1 MNKKFISVFMMGA
14 ATLAPLST
22 LVSCSDYDDDI
33 NNLQAQIDA
42 SGVNLKEEVS
52 KLQKLLD
59 ECKAAAEKAD
69 ADLEQAIKNATN
81 DAKGYADIQAEQA
94 KQAAIAALQAQL
106 SQAIADLENGAIADA
121 KARAEQAYNLAEQ
134 TSKLANSNKAELEK
148 LAKELETVNT
158 DLQKAIEA
166 LQTRMTAAEAAIAE
180 VKTQAAENKA
190 QLTTLETTLNA
201 LKASNETA
209 HKALSDKDDELKNL
223 IEANKTEIEGKLANE
238 VSAINTK
245 FGEVNTA
252 ISALEGRV
260 GKNESDIAGNK
271 QDIAGIKQDIADN
284 IKPKLNEL
292 SQEISSLKTEI
303 QNINKYLD
311 ILNQNLNNLIT
322 GLIFQDEQLEMVQ
335 AQVVANVNKTGIT
348 EVPNKTTF
356 SETVNGQTV
365 VYFPY
370 KQAAAMNTLTA
381 GRWNV
386 EKVIGN
392 VYYTINP
399 TDVNFDGN
407 ANIDLENSNGVGQDD
422 INITISA
429 PKAANRKAPIKRG
442 TDAPANG
449 LYQSTLTNKNVDL
462 TSKHLGFND
471 VNSFALF
478 TKYDQL
484 TQEGKKAPKK
494 VYSEYALN
502 INVVV
507 AQEQTSPA
515 MDACDDDDTH
525 PTTVDASFTASSSK
539 APMVGTFALL
549 PTLDEFGKAEP
560 AGNAKVYQKYVE
572 VFGVTNSR
580 NQALTGT
587 ALTNAKK
594 AINDANKGTLNTI
607 LTEESANFDT
617 IQVNIPDSYNGG
629 SLIGS
634 TVTFRYFIQNY
645 NGTIYSQ
652 DYNVI
657 FVKTL
662 FDESTV
668 SIEHVPYTAGEND
681 TKHGLAKTDPTDFQT
696 EANCIT
702 VATSNTLWTE
712 NTAKIVVEA
721 FSENGKYFKM
731 KQIQFWS
738 NSTTGPGWI
747 GEPNVKLIQ
756 MNDGRTGTAAGLLKA
771 DMQQIKNMTIK
782 YDPALNEVEHEYK
795 LYMKSYD
802 LNNNLISVLPI
813 TFTMKYD
820 NHHDKDLIRPG
831 AAFFTPMNP
840 DITCESLR
848 KEKYTLTAWTTQH
861 IIDGNSTYG
870 TYDIST
876 AFRTPWSNADG
887 CVLSFELADKKKY
900 TDNNGEYK
908 LYKPENTWRM
918 TNNYTMKVPANAIL
932 KGSEHPYQLQVAVQQ
947 YGVVSLWHNPYPFEV
962 VFKSALAYSK
972 LVINNNKP
980 FEVGYPN
987 EELIISDADILA
999 PDPAISNQ
1007 GDILLF
1013 GPNRDSRVKMV
1024 EIKLEKE
1031 AFENLFKTV
1040 TITDEGV
1047 KIVTNENL
1055 GDGVAAIPTVPL
1067 VFNLIVH
1074 DWYGNKESH
1083 EIKVQ
1088 VKGNNQN

>member
-59 ECKAAAEKAD
+59 ECKAAAEKVD

-245 FGEVNTA
+245 LGEVNTA

-303 QNINKYLD
+303 QNINTYLN

-335 AQVVANVNKTGIT
+335 AKVVADVNKTGIT
-348 EVPNKTTF
+348 EVPNQTTF
-356 SETVNGQTV
+356 SEQVNGQTM

-370 KQAAAMNTLTA
+370 KQAAGMNTLVA
-381 GRWNV
+381 GKWNV

-399 TDVNFDGN
+399 TDVNFTDK
-407 ANIDLENSNGVGQDD
+407 ANIALENSNMVAPA
-422 INITISA
+422 NLAISA
-429 PKAANRKAPIKRG
+429 PQAANRQAPIKRSA
-442 TDAPANG
+442 DAPKNG
-449 LYQSTLTNKNVDL
+449 LYQSTLTNSNVAP
-462 TSKHLGFND
+462 SSAHPGFA
-471 VNSFALF
+471 NSYALF
-478 TKYDQL
+478 TSYQQKDKDGNMA
-484 TQEGKKAPKK
+484 TKK

-502 INVVV
+502 INVTDAV
-507 AQEQTSPA
+507 EQRAPA
-515 MDACDDDDTH
+515 MAAYGA
-525 PTTVDASFTASSSK
+525 DASHPARVNARFTK
-539 APMVGTFALL
+539 DYGQQMGGTFVLL
-549 PTLDEFGKAEP
+549 PTLDEFGKAEQ
-560 AGNAKVYQKYVE
+560 AGSSKVYQKYVE
-572 VFGVTNSR
+572 VVAVTNSR
-580 NQALTGT
+580 NEALTST

-594 AINDANKGTLNTI
+594 AINDANVGTLNTI

-652 DYNVI
+652 DYKVI

-662 FDESTV
+662 FEESTV
-668 SIEHVPYTAGEND
+668 TIEHTPYAAGEND
-681 TKHGLAKTDPTDFQT
+681 TKHGLEKDDKTDFQT

-702 VATSNTLWTE
+702 VAASNTKWTE
-712 NTAKIVVEA
+712 NTSKIVVKA
-721 FSENGKYFKM
+721 ISENGKSFKM
-731 KQIQFWS
+731 KKIEFWS
-738 NSTTGPGWI
+738 NSTTGTGWI
-747 GEPNVKLIQ
+747 GGSNVKLIQ
-756 MNDGRTGTAAGLLKA
+756 MNDGSTGTVDGLQKA
-771 DMQQIKNMTIK
+771 DLQQIKNMTIV

-795 LYMKSYD
+795 LYMESYD
-802 LNNNLISVLPI
+802 VNNNLISVLPI
-813 TFTMKYD
+813 KFTMKYD
-820 NHHDKDLIRPG
+820 NHHASLIKPNPAYFAPYNHDLK
-831 AAFFTPMNP
+831 TLE
-840 DITCESLR
+840 DLR
-848 KEKYTLTAWTTQH
+848 AQTYTLTAWANKNNGDH
-861 IIDGNSTYG
+861 AMYN
-870 TYDIST
+870 ISQ
-876 AFRTPWSNADG
+876 AFNTPYSLDDD
-887 CVLSFELADKKKY
+887 CVMSFELANKTSY
-900 TDNNGEYK
+900 TETNGKNNA
-908 LYKPENTWRM
+908 YKPYNVWRLPVTTGTTRTYDM
-918 TNNYTMKVPANAIL
+918 EVPAEAVAFN
-932 KGSEHPYQLQVAVQQ
+932 KEHVYGLELAVEQF
-947 YGVVSLWHNPYPFEV
+947 GVQSLWYNPV
-962 VFKSALAYSK
+962 TINVIFKSAIAHADLKFNKEIYEVEYPDNSLLITENDIKADDKSTSAEDDIKYFVGTTSRDARIK
-972 LVINNNKP
+972 DVQVELVDTQ
-980 FEVGYPN
+980 FA
-987 EELIISDADILA
+987 S
-999 PDPAISNQ
+999 
-1007 GDILLF
+1007 
-1013 GPNRDSRVKMV
+1013 
-1024 EIKLEKE
+1024 
-1031 AFENLFKTV
+1031 LFKSYAITNNGILIETAERVPGGVGGITTQPIAFKLKVTDFYKNTV
-1040 TITDEGV
+1040 SYDFKV
-1047 KIVTNENL
+1047 KV
-1055 GDGVAAIPTVPL
+1055 
-1067 VFNLIVH
+1067 
-1074 DWYGNKESH
+1074 KE
-1083 EIKVQ
+1083 
-1088 VKGNNQN
+1088 NQN

>member
-121 KARAEQAYNLAEQ
+121 KARAEQAYTLAEQ

-201 LKASNETA
+201 LKASNEAA
-209 HKALSDKDDELKNL
+209 HKALSDKDDELAAL
-223 IEANKTEIEGKLANE
+223 IAANKTEIEGKLANE

-245 FGEVNTA
+245 LGEVNTA

-271 QDIAGIKQDIADN
+271 QDIAGIKQDIAEN

-303 QNINKYLD
+303 QNINTYLN

-335 AQVVANVNKTGIT
+335 AKVVADVNKTGIT
-348 EVPNKTTF
+348 EVPNQTTF
-356 SETVNGQTV
+356 SEQVNGQTV

-370 KQAAAMNTLTA
+370 KQAAGMNTLVA
-381 GRWNV
+381 GKWNV

-399 TDVNFDGN
+399 TDVNFTDK
-407 ANIDLENSNGVGQDD
+407 ANIALENSNMVAPA
-422 INITISA
+422 NLAISA
-429 PKAANRKAPIKRG
+429 PQAANRQAPIKRSA
-442 TDAPANG
+442 DAPKNG
-449 LYQSTLTNKNVDL
+449 LYQSTLTNSNL
-462 TSKHLGFND
+462 APSSAHPGFA
-471 VNSFALF
+471 NSYALF
-478 TKYDQL
+478 TSYQQKDKDGNVA
-484 TQEGKKAPKK
+484 TKK

-502 INVVV
+502 INVTNAV
-507 AQEQTSPA
+507 EQTAPA
-515 MDACDDDDTH
+515 MVADGADATC
-525 PTTVDASFTASSSK
+525 PAAVNARFTK
-539 APMVGTFALL
+539 DYGQQMGGTFALL
-549 PTLDEFGKAEP
+549 PTLDEFGKAEQ
-560 AGNAKVYQKYVE
+560 AGSSKVYQKYVE
-572 VFGVTNSR
+572 VVGVTNSR
-580 NQALTGT
+580 NQALTST

-594 AINDANKGTLNTI
+594 AINEANVGTLNTI

-652 DYNVI
+652 DYKVI

-662 FDESTV
+662 FQESTV
-668 SIEHVPYTAGEND
+668 TIEHTPYAAGEND
-681 TKHGLAKTDPTDFQT
+681 TKHGLAKTDKTDFQT

-702 VATSNTLWTE
+702 VAASNTLWTE
-712 NTAKIVVEA
+712 NTSKIVVKA
-721 FSENGKYFKM
+721 ISKNGKYFKM

-738 NSTTGPGWI
+738 NSTTGTGWI
-747 GEPNVKLIQ
+747 GELNVKLIQ
-756 MNDGRTGTAAGLLKA
+756 MNNGLTGTADGLQKA
-771 DMQQIKNMTIK
+771 DMQQIKNMTIV
-782 YDPALNEVEHEYK
+782 YDPALNEVEHEYE
-795 LYMKSYD
+795 LEMRSYD
-802 LNNNLISVLPI
+802 VNDNLVSVLPI
-813 TFTMKYD
+813 KFTMKYD
-820 NHHDKDLIRPG
+820 NHHASLIKPNPAYFAPYNHELKTLDDLR
-831 AAFFTPMNP
+831 AET
-840 DITCESLR
+840 
-848 KEKYTLTAWTTQH
+848 YTLTAWANKNN
-861 IIDGNSTYG
+861 GSNALYN
-870 TYDIST
+870 ISQ
-876 AFRTPWSNADG
+876 AFNAPYSLADG
-887 CVLSFELADKKKY
+887 CVMSFELADRTTY
-900 TDNNGEYK
+900 TMANGKNKAYN
-908 LYKPENTWRM
+908 PINTWRLTGAYDM
-918 TNNYTMKVPANAIL
+918 EVPAKAVAFN
-932 KGSEHPYQLQVAVQQ
+932 KEHVYGLELAVEQF
-947 YGVVSLWHNPYPFEV
+947 GVQSLWYNPV
-962 VFKSALAYSK
+962 TINVIFKSAIAHADLKFNKETYEVEYPDNSLLITENDIKADDKSTSAEDDIKYFVGTTSRDARIK
-972 LVINNNKP
+972 DVQVELVDTQ
-980 FEVGYPN
+980 FA
-987 EELIISDADILA
+987 S
-999 PDPAISNQ
+999 
-1007 GDILLF
+1007 
-1013 GPNRDSRVKMV
+1013 
-1024 EIKLEKE
+1024 
-1031 AFENLFKTV
+1031 LFKNIAITNDGIKIETAERVPGGVGGITTQPIAFKLKVTDYYDNTV
-1040 TITDEGV
+1040 SYDFKV
-1047 KIVTNENL
+1047 KV
-1055 GDGVAAIPTVPL
+1055 
-1067 VFNLIVH
+1067 
-1074 DWYGNKESH
+1074 KE
-1083 EIKVQ
+1083 
-1088 VKGNNQN
+1088 NQN

>member
-94 KQAAIAALQAQL
+94 KQAAIAAVQAQIE
-106 SQAIADLENGAIADA
+106 QAIADLENGAIADA

-245 FGEVNTA
+245 LGEVNTA

-292 SQEISSLKTEI
+292 SQELATLKTDI
-303 QNINKYLD
+303 QNINKYLE

-335 AQVVANVNKTGIT
+335 AKVESDVNKTGLT
-348 EVPNKTTF
+348 GLTF
-356 SETVNGQTV
+356 SEYTNGQTI

-370 KQAAAMNTLTA
+370 KTAAAKNTLIA
-381 GRWNV
+381 GKWNV

-399 TDVNFDGN
+399 TDVNFTDK
-407 ANIDLENSNGVGQDD
+407 ANIALENSNMVAPA
-422 INITISA
+422 NLAISA
-429 PKAANRKAPIKRG
+429 PQAANRQAPIKRSA
-442 TDAPANG
+442 DAPKNG
-449 LYQSTLTNKNVDL
+449 LYQSTLTNSNVAP
-462 TSKHLGFND
+462 SSAHPGFA
-471 VNSFALF
+471 NSYALF
-478 TKYDQL
+478 TSYQQKDKDGNVA
-484 TQEGKKAPKK
+484 TKK

-502 INVVV
+502 INVTNAV
-507 AQEQTSPA
+507 EQTAPA
-515 MDACDDDDTH
+515 MAAYGA
-525 PTTVDASFTASSSK
+525 DASHPARVNARFTK
-539 APMVGTFALL
+539 DYGQQMGGTFVLL
-549 PTLDEFGKAEP
+549 PTLDEFGTAEP

-572 VFGVTNSR
+572 VGGVTNSR
-580 NQALTGT
+580 NHYLTST

-594 AINDANKGTLNTI
+594 AINDANVGTLNTI

-652 DYNVI
+652 DYKVI

-662 FDESTV
+662 FQESTV
-668 SIEHVPYTAGEND
+668 TIEHTPYADGEND
-681 TKHGLAKTDPTDFQT
+681 TKHGLEKDDKTDFQT
-696 EANCIT
+696 EANCIR
-702 VATSNTLWTE
+702 VAASNTKWTE
-712 NTAKIVVEA
+712 NTSKIVVKA
-721 FSENGKYFKM
+721 ISENGKSFKM
-731 KQIQFWS
+731 KKIEFWS
-738 NSTTGPGWI
+738 NSTTGTGWI
-747 GEPNVKLIQ
+747 GGSNVKLIQ
-756 MNDGRTGTAAGLLKA
+756 MNDRSTGTVDGLQKAGL
-771 DMQQIKNMTIK
+771 QQIKNMTIV

-795 LYMKSYD
+795 LYMESYD
-802 LNNNLISVLPI
+802 VNNNLISVLPI
-813 TFTMKYD
+813 KFTMKYD
-820 NHHDKDLIRPG
+820 NHHASLIKPNPAYFAPYNHDLK
-831 AAFFTPMNP
+831 TLE
-840 DITCESLR
+840 DLR
-848 KEKYTLTAWTTQH
+848 AQTYTLTAWANKNNGDH
-861 IIDGNSTYG
+861 AMYN
-870 TYDIST
+870 ISQ
-876 AFRTPWSNADG
+876 AFNTPYSLDDD
-887 CVLSFELADKKKY
+887 CVMSFELANKTSY
-900 TDNNGEYK
+900 TETNGKNNA
-908 LYKPENTWRM
+908 YKPYNVWRLPVTTGTTRTYDM
-918 TNNYTMKVPANAIL
+918 EVPAEAVAFN
-932 KGSEHPYQLQVAVQQ
+932 KEHVYGLELAVEQF
-947 YGVVSLWHNPYPFEV
+947 GVQSLWYNPV
-962 VFKSALAYSK
+962 TINVIFKSAIAHADLKFNKETYEVEYPDNSLLITENDIKADDKSTSAEDDIKYFVGTTSRDARIK
-972 LVINNNKP
+972 DVQVELVDTQ
-980 FEVGYPN
+980 FA
-987 EELIISDADILA
+987 S
-999 PDPAISNQ
+999 
-1007 GDILLF
+1007 
-1013 GPNRDSRVKMV
+1013 
-1024 EIKLEKE
+1024 
-1031 AFENLFKTV
+1031 LFKNIAITNDGIKIETAERVPGGVGGITTQPIAFKLKVTDFYKNTV
-1040 TITDEGV
+1040 SYDFKV
-1047 KIVTNENL
+1047 KV
-1055 GDGVAAIPTVPL
+1055 
-1067 VFNLIVH
+1067 
-1074 DWYGNKESH
+1074 KE
-1083 EIKVQ
+1083 
-1088 VKGNNQN
+1088 NQN

>member
-59 ECKAAAEKAD
+59 ECKVAAEKAD

-245 FGEVNTA
+245 LGEVNTA

-335 AQVVANVNKTGIT
+335 AKVESDVNKTGLT
-348 EVPNKTTF
+348 GLTF
-356 SETVNGQTV
+356 SEYTNGQTI

-370 KQAAAMNTLTA
+370 KTAAAKNTLVA
-381 GRWNV
+381 GKWNV

-399 TDVNFDGN
+399 TDVNFTDK
-407 ANIDLENSNGVGQDD
+407 ANIALENSNMVAPA
-422 INITISA
+422 NLAISA
-429 PKAANRKAPIKRG
+429 PQAANRQAPIKRSA
-442 TDAPANG
+442 DAPKNG
-449 LYQSTLTNKNVDL
+449 LYQSTLTNSNL
-462 TSKHLGFND
+462 APSSAHPGFA
-471 VNSFALF
+471 NSYALF
-478 TKYDQL
+478 TSYQQKDKDGNVA
-484 TQEGKKAPKK
+484 TKK

-502 INVVV
+502 INVTDAV
-507 AQEQTSPA
+507 EQRAPA
-515 MDACDDDDTH
+515 MAAYGADANH
-525 PTTVDASFTASSSK
+525 PARVNARFTK
-539 APMVGTFALL
+539 DYGQQMGGTFVLL

-572 VFGVTNSR
+572 VVAVTNNR
-580 NQALTGT
+580 NEDLTST

-594 AINDANKGTLNTI
+594 AINDANVGTLNTI

-652 DYNVI
+652 DYKVI

-662 FDESTV
+662 FQESTV
-668 SIEHVPYTAGEND
+668 TIEHTPYAAGEND
-681 TKHGLAKTDPTDFQT
+681 TKHGLTKTSKTDFQT

-702 VATSNTLWTE
+702 VAASNTLWTE
-712 NTAKIVVEA
+712 NTSKIVVKA
-721 FSENGKYFKM
+721 ISKNGKYFKM

-738 NSTTGPGWI
+738 NSTTGTTGWI
-747 GEPNVKLIQ
+747 GELNVKLIQ
-756 MNDGRTGTAAGLLKA
+756 MNNGLTGTADGLQKA
-771 DMQQIKNMTIK
+771 DMQQIKNMTIV
-782 YDPALNEVEHEYK
+782 YDPALNEVEHEYE
-795 LYMKSYD
+795 LEMRSYD
-802 LNNNLISVLPI
+802 VNDNLVSVLPI
-813 TFTMKYD
+813 KFTMKYD
-820 NHHDKDLIRPG
+820 NHHASLIKPNPAYFAPYNHELKNLDDLR
-831 AAFFTPMNP
+831 AQT
-840 DITCESLR
+840 
-848 KEKYTLTAWTTQH
+848 YTLTAWANKNN
-861 IIDGNSTYG
+861 GSNALYN
-870 TYDIST
+870 ISQ
-876 AFRTPWSNADG
+876 AFNAPYSLADG
-887 CVLSFELADKKKY
+887 CVMSFELADRTTY
-900 TDNNGEYK
+900 TMANGKNKAYN
-908 LYKPENTWRM
+908 PINTWRLTGAYDM
-918 TNNYTMKVPANAIL
+918 EVPAKAVAFN
-932 KGSEHPYQLQVAVQQ
+932 KEHVYGLELAVEQF
-947 YGVVSLWHNPYPFEV
+947 GVQSLWYNPV
-962 VFKSALAYSK
+962 TINVIFKSAIAHADLKFNKETYEVEYPDNSLLITENDIKADDKSTSAEDDIKYFVGTTSRDARIK
-972 LVINNNKP
+972 DVQAELVDTQ
-980 FEVGYPN
+980 FA
-987 EELIISDADILA
+987 S
-999 PDPAISNQ
+999 
-1007 GDILLF
+1007 
-1013 GPNRDSRVKMV
+1013 
-1024 EIKLEKE
+1024 
-1031 AFENLFKTV
+1031 LFKNIAITNDGIKIETAERVPGGVGGITTQPIAFKLKVTDYYDNTV
-1040 TITDEGV
+1040 SYDFKV
-1047 KIVTNENL
+1047 KV
-1055 GDGVAAIPTVPL
+1055 
-1067 VFNLIVH
+1067 
-1074 DWYGNKESH
+1074 KE
-1083 EIKVQ
+1083 
-1088 VKGNNQN
+1088 NQN

>member
-209 HKALSDKDDELKNL
+209 HNALSDKDDELAAL
-223 IEANKTEIEGKLANE
+223 IAANKTEIEGKLANE

-245 FGEVNTA
+245 LGEVNTA

-292 SQEISSLKTEI
+292 SQELATLKTDI

-335 AQVVANVNKTGIT
+335 AKVESDVNKTGLT
-348 EVPNKTTF
+348 GLTF
-356 SETVNGQTV
+356 SEYTNGQTI

-370 KQAAAMNTLTA
+370 KTAAAKNTLVA
-381 GRWNV
+381 GKWNV

-399 TDVNFDGN
+399 TDVNFTDK
-407 ANIDLENSNGVGQDD
+407 ANIALENSNMVAPA
-422 INITISA
+422 NLAISA
-429 PKAANRKAPIKRG
+429 PQAANRQAPIKRSA
-442 TDAPANG
+442 DAPKNG
-449 LYQSTLTNKNVDL
+449 LYQSTLTNSNVAP
-462 TSKHLGFND
+462 SSAHPGFA
-471 VNSFALF
+471 NSYALF
-478 TKYDQL
+478 TSYQQKDKDGNVA
-484 TQEGKKAPKK
+484 TKK

-502 INVVV
+502 INVTNAV
-507 AQEQTSPA
+507 EQTAPA
-515 MDACDDDDTH
+515 MAAYGA
-525 PTTVDASFTASSSK
+525 DASHPAGVNARFTK
-539 APMVGTFALL
+539 DYGQQMGGTFVLL
-549 PTLDEFGKAEP
+549 PTLDEFGKAEQ
-560 AGNAKVYQKYVE
+560 AGSSKVYQKYVE
-572 VFGVTNSR
+572 VVDVTDSR
-580 NQALTGT
+580 NNPLTPE

-594 AINDANKGTLNTI
+594 AINDANVGTLNTI

-617 IQVNIPDSYNGG
+617 IQVNIPDSYTGG

-652 DYNVI
+652 DYKVI

-662 FDESTV
+662 FEESTV
-668 SIEHVPYTAGEND
+668 TIEHTPYDDGEND
-681 TKHGLAKTDPTDFQT
+681 TKHGLAKTDKTDFQT

-702 VATSNTLWTE
+702 VAASNTKWTE
-712 NTAKIVVEA
+712 NTSKIVVKA
-721 FSENGKYFKM
+721 ISENGKFFKM
-731 KQIQFWS
+731 KKIEFWS

-747 GEPNVKLIQ
+747 GGPNVKLIQ
-756 MNDGRTGTAAGLLKA
+756 MNDGPTGTADGLQKA
-771 DMQQIKNMTIK
+771 EMQQIKNMTIV

-795 LYMKSYD
+795 LQMESYD
-802 LNNNLISVLPI
+802 VNNNLISVLPI
-813 TFTMKYD
+813 KFTMKYD
-820 NHHDKDLIRPG
+820 NHHASLIKPNPAYFAPYNHDLK
-831 AAFFTPMNP
+831 TLE
-840 DITCESLR
+840 DLR
-848 KEKYTLTAWTTQH
+848 AQTYTLTAWANKNNGDH
-861 IIDGNSTYG
+861 AMYN
-870 TYDIST
+870 ISQ
-876 AFRTPWSNADG
+876 AFNTPYSLTDG
-887 CVLSFELADKKKY
+887 CVMSFELADRTSY
-900 TDNNGEYK
+900 TQTNGENKAYEP
-908 LYKPENTWRM
+908 YNRWRLTGAYDM
-918 TNNYTMKVPANAIL
+918 EVPAKAVAFN
-932 KGSEHPYQLQVAVQQ
+932 KEHVYGLELAVQQ
-947 YGVVSLWHNPYPFEV
+947 FGVQSLWYNPV
-962 VFKSALAYSK
+962 TINVIFKSAIAHADLKFNKEIYEVEYPDNSLLITENDIKADDKSTSAEDDIKYFVGTTSRDARIK
-972 LVINNNKP
+972 DVQVELVDTQ
-980 FEVGYPN
+980 FA
-987 EELIISDADILA
+987 S
-999 PDPAISNQ
+999 
-1007 GDILLF
+1007 
-1013 GPNRDSRVKMV
+1013 
-1024 EIKLEKE
+1024 
-1031 AFENLFKTV
+1031 LFKSYAITNNGILIETAERVPGGVGGITTQPIAFKLKVTDYYDNTV
-1040 TITDEGV
+1040 SYDFKV
-1047 KIVTNENL
+1047 KV
-1055 GDGVAAIPTVPL
+1055 
-1067 VFNLIVH
+1067 
-1074 DWYGNKESH
+1074 KE
-1083 EIKVQ
+1083 
-1088 VKGNNQN
+1088 NQN

>member
-166 LQTRMTAAEAAIAE
+166 LQARMTAAEAEIAA

-223 IEANKTEIEGKLANE
+223 IEANQTEIEGKLANE

-245 FGEVNTA
+245 LGEVNTA

-303 QNINKYLD
+303 QNINTYLN

-335 AQVVANVNKTGIT
+335 AKVESDVNKTGLT
-348 EVPNKTTF
+348 GLTF
-356 SETVNGQTV
+356 SEYTNGQTI

-370 KQAAAMNTLTA
+370 KTAAAKNMLVA
-381 GRWNV
+381 GKWNV

-399 TDVNFDGN
+399 TDVNFTDK
-407 ANIDLENSNGVGQDD
+407 ANIALENSNMVAPA
-422 INITISA
+422 NLAISA
-429 PKAANRKAPIKRG
+429 PQAANRQAPIKRSA
-442 TDAPANG
+442 DAPKNG
-449 LYQSTLTNKNVDL
+449 LYQSTLTNSNL
-462 TSKHLGFND
+462 APSSAHPGFA
-471 VNSFALF
+471 NSYALF
-478 TKYDQL
+478 TSYQQKDKDGNVA
-484 TQEGKKAPKK
+484 TKK

-502 INVVV
+502 INVTNAV
-507 AQEQTSPA
+507 EQTAPA
-515 MDACDDDDTH
+515 MVADGADATC
-525 PTTVDASFTASSSK
+525 PTAVNARFTASSSE

-572 VFGVTNSR
+572 VVGVTNSR
-580 NQALTGT
+580 NQALTST

-594 AINDANKGTLNTI
+594 AINDANKGTLNTVCPRPSVHA
-607 LTEESANFDT
+607 LY
-617 IQVNIPDSYNGG
+617 QRP
-629 SLIGS
+629 
-634 TVTFRYFIQNY
+634 RQ
-645 NGTIYSQ
+645 SQ
-652 DYNVI
+652 R
-657 FVKTL
+657 L
-662 FDESTV
+662 
-668 SIEHVPYTAGEND
+668 AGQ
-681 TKHGLAKTDPTDFQT
+681 GR
-696 EANCIT
+696 
-702 VATSNTLWTE
+702 
-712 NTAKIVVEA
+712 
-721 FSENGKYFKM
+721 M
-731 KQIQFWS
+731 
-738 NSTTGPGWI
+738 
-747 GEPNVKLIQ
+747 GEP
-756 MNDGRTGTAAGLLKA
+756 
-771 DMQQIKNMTIK
+771 
-782 YDPALNEVEHEYK
+782 
-795 LYMKSYD
+795 
-802 LNNNLISVLPI
+802 
-813 TFTMKYD
+813 
-820 NHHDKDLIRPG
+820 
-831 AAFFTPMNP
+831 
-840 DITCESLR
+840 
-848 KEKYTLTAWTTQH
+848 
-861 IIDGNSTYG
+861 
-870 TYDIST
+870 
-876 AFRTPWSNADG
+876 
-887 CVLSFELADKKKY
+887 LAD
-900 TDNNGEYK
+900 
-908 LYKPENTWRM
+908 LYLQAGR
-918 TNNYTMKVPANAIL
+918 PA
-932 KGSEHPYQLQVAVQQ
+932 G
-947 YGVVSLWHNPYPFEV
+947 
-962 VFKSALAYSK
+962 
-972 LVINNNKP
+972 
-980 FEVGYPN
+980 
-987 EELIISDADILA
+987 
-999 PDPAISNQ
+999 
-1007 GDILLF
+1007 
-1013 GPNRDSRVKMV
+1013 
-1024 EIKLEKE
+1024 
-1031 AFENLFKTV
+1031 
-1040 TITDEGV
+1040 
-1047 KIVTNENL
+1047 
-1055 GDGVAAIPTVPL
+1055 
-1067 VFNLIVH
+1067 
-1074 DWYGNKESH
+1074 
-1083 EIKVQ
+1083 
-1088 VKGNNQN
+1088 

>member
-223 IEANKTEIEGKLANE
+223 IEANQTEIEGKLANE

-245 FGEVNTA
+245 LGEVNTA

-260 GKNESDIAGNK
+260 GKNEGDIAGNK

-335 AQVVANVNKTGIT
+335 AKVESDVNKTGLT
-348 EVPNKTTF
+348 GLTF
-356 SETVNGQTV
+356 SEYTNGQTI

-370 KQAAAMNTLTA
+370 KTAAAKNTLIA
-381 GRWNV
+381 GKWNV

-399 TDVNFDGN
+399 TDVNFTDK
-407 ANIDLENSNGVGQDD
+407 ANIALENSNMVAPA
-422 INITISA
+422 NLAISA
-429 PKAANRKAPIKRG
+429 PQAANRQAPIKRSA
-442 TDAPANG
+442 DAPKNG
-449 LYQSTLTNKNVDL
+449 LYQSTLTNSNVAP
-462 TSKHLGFND
+462 SSAHPGFA
-471 VNSFALF
+471 NSYALF
-478 TKYDQL
+478 TSYQQKDKDGNVA
-484 TQEGKKAPKK
+484 TKK

-502 INVVV
+502 INVTNAV
-507 AQEQTSPA
+507 EQTAPA
-515 MDACDDDDTH
+515 MVADGADATC
-525 PTTVDASFTASSSK
+525 PTAVNARFTK
-539 APMVGTFALL
+539 DYGQQMGGTFALL

-572 VFGVTNSR
+572 VVGVTNSR
-580 NQALTGT
+580 NQTLTST

-594 AINDANKGTLNTI
+594 AINDANVGTLNTI

-652 DYNVI
+652 DYKVI

-662 FDESTV
+662 FQESTV
-668 SIEHVPYTAGEND
+668 TIEHTPYAAGEND
-681 TKHGLAKTDPTDFQT
+681 TKHGLTKTSKTDFQT

-702 VATSNTLWTE
+702 VAASNTLWTE
-712 NTAKIVVEA
+712 NTSKIVVKA
-721 FSENGKYFKM
+721 ISKNGKYFKM

-738 NSTTGPGWI
+738 NSTTGTGWI
-747 GEPNVKLIQ
+747 GELNVKLIQ
-756 MNDGRTGTAAGLLKA
+756 MNNGLTGTADGLQKA
-771 DMQQIKNMTIK
+771 DMQQVKNMTIV
-782 YDPALNEVEHEYK
+782 YEPALNEVEHEYE
-795 LYMKSYD
+795 LEMRSYD
-802 LNNNLISVLPI
+802 VNDNLVSVLPI
-813 TFTMKYD
+813 KFTMKYD
-820 NHHDKDLIRPG
+820 NHHASLIKPNPAYFAPYNHELKTLDDLR
-831 AAFFTPMNP
+831 AET
-840 DITCESLR
+840 
-848 KEKYTLTAWTTQH
+848 YTLTAWANKNN
-861 IIDGNSTYG
+861 GSNALYN
-870 TYDIST
+870 ISQ
-876 AFRTPWSNADG
+876 AFNAPYSLADG
-887 CVLSFELADKKKY
+887 CVMSFELADRTTY
-900 TDNNGEYK
+900 TMANGKNKAYN
-908 LYKPENTWRM
+908 PINTWRLTGAYDM
-918 TNNYTMKVPANAIL
+918 EVPAKAVAFN
-932 KGSEHPYQLQVAVQQ
+932 KEHVYGLELAVEQF
-947 YGVVSLWHNPYPFEV
+947 GVQSLWYNPV
-962 VFKSALAYSK
+962 TINVIFKSAIAHADLKFNKETYEVEYPDNSLLITENDIKADDKSTSAEDDIKYFVGTTSRDARIK
-972 LVINNNKP
+972 DVQVELVDTQ
-980 FEVGYPN
+980 FA
-987 EELIISDADILA
+987 S
-999 PDPAISNQ
+999 
-1007 GDILLF
+1007 
-1013 GPNRDSRVKMV
+1013 
-1024 EIKLEKE
+1024 
-1031 AFENLFKTV
+1031 LFKNIAITNDGIKIETAERVPGGVGGITTQPIAFKLKVTDYYDNTV
-1040 TITDEGV
+1040 SYDFKV
-1047 KIVTNENL
+1047 KV
-1055 GDGVAAIPTVPL
+1055 
-1067 VFNLIVH
+1067 
-1074 DWYGNKESH
+1074 KE
-1083 EIKVQ
+1083 
-1088 VKGNNQN
+1088 NQN

>member
-59 ECKAAAEKAD
+59 ECKVAAEKAD

-209 HKALSDKDDELKNL
+209 HNALSDKDDELAAL
-223 IEANKTEIEGKLANE
+223 IAANKTEIEGKLANE

-245 FGEVNTA
+245 LGEVNTA

-335 AQVVANVNKTGIT
+335 AKVVADVNKTGIT
-348 EVPNKTTF
+348 EVPNQTTF
-356 SETVNGQTV
+356 SEQVNGQTV

-370 KQAAAMNTLTA
+370 KQAAGMNTLVA
-381 GRWNV
+381 GKWNV

-399 TDVNFDGN
+399 TDVNFTDK
-407 ANIDLENSNGVGQDD
+407 ANIALENSNMVAPA
-422 INITISA
+422 NLAISA
-429 PKAANRKAPIKRG
+429 PQAANRQAPIKRSA
-442 TDAPANG
+442 DAPKNG
-449 LYQSTLTNKNVDL
+449 LYQSTLTNSNVAP
-462 TSKHLGFND
+462 SSAHPGFA
-471 VNSFALF
+471 NSYALF
-478 TKYDQL
+478 TSYQQKDKDGNVA
-484 TQEGKKAPKK
+484 TKK

-502 INVVV
+502 INVTNAV
-507 AQEQTSPA
+507 EQTAPA
-515 MDACDDDDTH
+515 MAAYGA
-525 PTTVDASFTASSSK
+525 DASHPAGVNARFTK
-539 APMVGTFALL
+539 DYGQQMGGTFVLL
-549 PTLDEFGKAEP
+549 PTLDEFGKAEQ
-560 AGNAKVYQKYVE
+560 AGSSKVYQKYVE
-572 VFGVTNSR
+572 VVDVTDSR
-580 NQALTGT
+580 NNPLTPE

-594 AINDANKGTLNTI
+594 AINDANVGTLNTI

-617 IQVNIPDSYNGG
+617 IQVNIPDSYTGG

-652 DYNVI
+652 DYKVI

-662 FDESTV
+662 FEESTV
-668 SIEHVPYTAGEND
+668 TIEHTPYDDGEND
-681 TKHGLAKTDPTDFQT
+681 TKHGLAKTDKTDFQT

-702 VATSNTLWTE
+702 VAASNTKWTE
-712 NTAKIVVEA
+712 NTSKIVVKA
-721 FSENGKYFKM
+721 ISENGKFFKM
-731 KQIQFWS
+731 KKIEFWS

-747 GEPNVKLIQ
+747 GGPNVKLIQ
-756 MNDGRTGTAAGLLKA
+756 MNDGPTGTADGLQIA
-771 DMQQIKNMTIK
+771 EMQQIKNMTIV

-795 LYMKSYD
+795 LYMESYD
-802 LNNNLISVLPI
+802 VNNNLISVLPI
-813 TFTMKYD
+813 KFTMKYD
-820 NHHDKDLIRPG
+820 NHHASLIKPNPAYFAPYNHDLK
-831 AAFFTPMNP
+831 TLE
-840 DITCESLR
+840 DLR
-848 KEKYTLTAWTTQH
+848 AQTYTLTAWANKNNGDH
-861 IIDGNSTYG
+861 AMYN
-870 TYDIST
+870 ISQ
-876 AFRTPWSNADG
+876 AFNKDYSLTDG
-887 CVLSFELADKKKY
+887 CVMSFELADRTSY
-900 TDNNGEYK
+900 TQTNGENKAYEP
-908 LYKPENTWRM
+908 YNRWRLTGAYDM
-918 TNNYTMKVPANAIL
+918 EVPAKAVAFN
-932 KGSEHPYQLQVAVQQ
+932 KEHVYGLELAVQQ
-947 YGVVSLWHNPYPFEV
+947 FGVQSLWYNPV
-962 VFKSALAYSK
+962 TINVIFKSAIAHADLKFNKETYEVEYPDNSLLITEDDIKADDKSTSAEDDIKYFVGTTSRDARIK
-972 LVINNNKP
+972 AVTVELVDTQ
-980 FEVGYPN
+980 FA
-987 EELIISDADILA
+987 S
-999 PDPAISNQ
+999 
-1007 GDILLF
+1007 
-1013 GPNRDSRVKMV
+1013 
-1024 EIKLEKE
+1024 
-1031 AFENLFKTV
+1031 LFKSYAITNNGILIETAERVPGGVGGITTQPIAFKLKVTDFYKNTV
-1040 TITDEGV
+1040 SYDFKV
-1047 KIVTNENL
+1047 KV
-1055 GDGVAAIPTVPL
+1055 
-1067 VFNLIVH
+1067 
-1074 DWYGNKESH
+1074 KE
-1083 EIKVQ
+1083 
-1088 VKGNNQN
+1088 NQN